1 MDRRVIEID
10 ALFMNLIP
18 MQHLF
23 IFLILILGAFLT
35 LLFLPSLLEL
45 RNPKDPGP
53 RKIAEFSTHQDEN
66 LANN

>member
-1 MDRRVIEID
+1 
-10 ALFMNLIP
+10 

-23 IFLILILGAFLT
+23 IFLILALGVFLT

-53 RKIAEFSTHQDEN
+53 RRIAELTATQDET
-66 LANN
+66 LANK